1 MSIFSNDVFSGELN
15 FKGGWPPSRLR
26 PQQRHLLSLGPC
38 SVQAADSFM
47 VLNVKITGPLKHTT
61 KTNAEPGRKHFLLLK
76 KASTFF
82 INSSQM
88 KSVPTSIKDHSFR
101 QPIFFRSDLIYL
113 HPSECFAKSSC
124 FSNIGHFCIAEML

>member
-1 MSIFSNDVFSGELN
+1 MSNFSNDVFSGELN
-15 FKGGWPPSRLR
+15 FNGGWPPSRLR
-26 PQQRHLLSLGPC
+26 PQQRHLLSLGPY

-47 VLNVKITGPLKHTT
+47 VLNVKITGHLKHTT
-61 KTNAEPGRKHFLLLK
+61 KTNAEPGRKHFLK

-88 KSVPTSIKDHSFR
+88 KSVPTSIKGHSF

-113 HPSECFAKSSC
+113 HPSECSDKSSC
-124 FSNIGHFCIAEML
+124 FSNIGHFCSGML